1 MNTHSILLVED
12 EANFGAVLRDF
23 LQMNQYSV
31 NLAKDG
37 AEGWDFFTS
46 GSYDLCILDVM
57 MPKQDGFSLAKRIRK
72 KNPGQ
77 PLMFLT
83 ARQMQE
89 DKNQGLRI
97 GADDYLTKPFDSEEL
112 LLRVGAI
119 LKRTEN
125 RSRKREFAALRKTR
139 IENRESIAFGSFT
152 FTPKVHRLES
162 PRGEEKLSPKESE
175 LLELLVAHENDLLSR
190 EYALKK
196 LWGEDN
202 YFNAR
207 SMDVFI
213 SKLRKRFKAD
223 DLVKIDNVHGKG
235 FRLVIG
241 E

>member
-37 AEGWDFFTS
+37 NEGWDFFTS

-57 MPKQDGFSLAKRIRK
+57 MPKQDGFSLAKRIREN
-72 KNPGQ
+72 NPGQ

-83 ARQMQE
+83 ARQLQE

-119 LKRTEN
+119 LKRTE
-125 RSRKREFAALRKTR
+125 SREARTEKP
-139 IENRESIAFGSFT
+139 IVFGRFT
-152 FTPKVHRLES
+152 FNPKLHRLES
-162 PRGEEKLSPKESE
+162 TTGEEKLSPKESE
-175 LLELLVAHENDLLSR
+175 LLELLILHKNDLLSR

-196 LWGEDN
+196 LWGDDS

-213 SKLRKRFKAD
+213 SKLRKR
-223 DLVKIDNVHGKG
+223 VKSDELIKIENVHGKG
-235 FRLVIG
+235 FRLVIND
-241 E
+241 